1 MPYDTEGPRFD
12 GRFSDGK
19 TAAALNVR
27 VAFHERGLVIEQ
39 DDGDVLIWPYG
50 ALATAEPLSTHA
62 VDALVSYRYQ
72 PGASLF
78 VPSGVFAR
86 RLAEFA
92 PHLTT
97 SAARRRAATPW
108 LWAAAGVVAI
118 GFAISAMQLSPA
130 RAIAGMMPDSVRT
143 ALGDRTIRAMTEG
156 RKVCQTPAGLRAVDA
171 LNIRLASAV
180 PTGNWFQITVVDW
193 GLVNAFA
200 TPGNRIVLTRGLIA
214 KAGGPDEVAGVLAHE
229 MGHGIELHP
238 ETGIV
243 RSIGLAAA
251 VELMLGGGGTV
262 GNLGAM
268 LLQLSY
274 SRQAEREADEWG
286 LKMLRGAGISAN
298 GIADFFRRIEAPAAG
313 SDEGKGGGNGGGGVT
328 SILSTHP
335 ATADRLRRIAAA
347 PRYPSTPA
355 LSPADW
361 QAMKTMCGTPASE

>member
-12 GRFSDGK
+12 GRFSDGQ
-19 TAAALNVR
+19 TAAAHNVR
-27 VAFHERGLVIEQ
+27 VAFHERGLVILRDGEEQ
-39 DDGDVLIWPYG
+39 LIWPYG

-78 VPSGVFAR
+78 VPSGGFAR
-86 RLAEFA
+86 RLAELA

-108 LWAAAGVVAI
+108 LWAAAGVVVI
-118 GFAISAMQLSPA
+118 GIAISAMQLSPA
-130 RAIAGMMPDSVRT
+130 RTIASMMPDNVRN
-143 ALGDRTIRAMTEG
+143 ALGERTIRAMTEG
-156 RKVCQTPAGLRAVDA
+156 RKVCETPAGLRAVDT
-171 LNIRLASAV
+171 LSHRLTGAV
-180 PTGNWFQITVVDW
+180 PTGNRFQITVVDW

-274 SRQAEREADEWG
+274 SRQAEREADERA
-286 LKMLRGAGISAN
+286 LDMLRGAGISAN
-298 GIADFFRRIEAPAAG
+298 GIADFFRRIEGLSAG
-313 SDEGKGGGNGGGGVT
+313 SNEGDGGGGVT
-328 SILSTHP
+328 GMLSTHP

-361 QAMKTMCGTPASE
+361 QAMKTMCGTPAGE